1 MMMETKNA
9 PAGGNRAPSNR
20 LRPIERMQTSREFE
34 TVKRHGKRHRTT
46 CLRINYLENGREFS
60 RLGLVVSRR
69 QGNAVVRNRIKRLIR
84 EAFRHTKHDLPASY
98 DLVLLPGG
106 GPCELDEYTA
116 TLKEF
121 AGDLSAGKL
130 PAAPRHAT
138 RPGSPALGK
147 KNPPG

>member
-20 LRPIERMQTSREFE
+20 LRPIERVQTSREFE
-34 TVKRHGKRHRTT
+34 TVKRHGKRHRTS
-46 CLRINYLENGREFS
+46 CLRINYLETGREFS

-69 QGNAVVRNRIKRLIR
+69 HGNAVARNRIKRLMR

-98 DLVLLPGG
+98 DIVLLPGG
-106 GPCELDEYTA
+106 APCELDEYTS
-116 TLKEF
+116 TLREF
-121 AGDLSAGKL
+121 AVTLATGGL
-130 PAAPRHAT
+130 PAAPRHSAKT
-138 RPGSPALGK
+138 GSPARK

>member
-20 LRPIERMQTSREFE
+20 LRPIERIQTSREFE
-34 TVKRHGKRHRTT
+34 TVKRHGKRHRAS

-69 QGNAVVRNRIKRLIR
+69 HGNAVARNRIKRLMR
-84 EAFRHTKHDLPASY
+84 EAFRHAKHDLPASY
-98 DLVLLPGG
+98 DIVLLPGG
-106 GPCELDEYTA
+106 GPCELDEFTTA
-116 TLKEF
+116 LREF
-121 AGDLSAGKL
+121 AVALAADEL
-130 PAAPRHAT
+130 PPAPRPGGKTHYPT
-138 RPGSPALGK
+138 RK